1 MMEAPPK
8 DRGETNASP
17 VQTIIDTCID
27 KYISDKSSGGDN
39 VQIDPR
45 MEGIVDRMFERCF
58 VDKQFK
64 QALGIA
70 IEAHRMDM
78 FVKSIEKADNRDEM
92 LSYAFRVVMNFQ
104 QNRSFRGE
112 LLRRLIDLHNKA
124 AKPDY
129 VQMVQNLIF
138 LDDPVVVADILETLS
153 QGSTEDV
160 LMAYQLAFDLY
171 ESATQQFVN
180 KVLNAVRKTAPI
192 PSAVMKKDEPA
203 KESSSTEEKM
213 ETDEATPDPATTEK
227 KIDDLSEK
235 EKVQQNTI
243 EKLTTILSGEK
254 SIYSHLQFLIRN
266 DKSDMLI
273 LKQTKDAVR
282 VSVCHYATVVANG
295 FMHCGT
301 THDSFLR

>member
-1 MMEAPPK
+1 
-8 DRGETNASP
+8 
-17 VQTIIDTCID
+17 
-27 KYISDKSSGGDN
+27 
-39 VQIDPR
+39 
-45 MEGIVDRMFERCF
+45 
-58 VDKQFK
+58 
-64 QALGIA
+64 
-70 IEAHRMDM
+70 
-78 FVKSIEKADNRDEM
+78 M

-112 LLRRLIDLHNKA
+112 LLRELIKLYKKA

-129 VQMVQNLIF
+129 VQMVQNLII
-138 LDDPVVVADILETLS
+138 LDDPVGVAEILETLS
-153 QGSTEDV
+153 QGTTEDV

-171 ESATQQFVN
+171 ESAPQQYVN

-192 PSAVMKKDEPA
+192 PSAVMKKEDPV
-203 KESSSTEEKM
+203 KESTEEKM
-213 ETDEATPDPATTEK
+213 ETDETEK

-301 THDSFLR
+301 THDAFLR

>member
-1 MMEAPPK
+1 MALLDDDAPQLQSYALRKLNGASGYK
-8 DRGETNASP
+8 DVGNRSMLVVESFWHEIDDHLPRLETLYEDDGFPDRKLAALVASKVHFYLSSYDLALYYALRAEDMFDITEKSSY
-17 VQTIIDTCID
+17 VQTVIDTCID
-27 KYISDKSSGGDN
+27 KYITQKASGDDAN
-39 VQIDPR
+39 IDPR
-45 MEGIVDRMFERCF
+45 MEGIVNRMFEKCF

-70 IEAHRMDM
+70 IESRRMDM

-112 LLRRLIDLHNKA
+112 LLRRLIELYNKA

-138 LDDPVVVADILETLS
+138 LDDPVVVAEILETLS
-153 QGSTEDV
+153 QGSSEDV

-192 PSAVMKKDEPA
+192 PSAVMSNSKVKNVF
-203 KESSSTEEKM
+203 
-213 ETDEATPDPATTEK
+213 TD
-227 KIDDLSEK
+227 
-235 EKVQQNTI
+235 
-243 EKLTTILSGEK
+243 
-254 SIYSHLQFLIRN
+254 FL
-266 DKSDMLI
+266 
-273 LKQTKDAVR
+273 
-282 VSVCHYATVVANG
+282 
-295 FMHCGT
+295 
-301 THDSFLR
+301 FLPHFWK

>member
-1 MMEAPPK
+1 M
-8 DRGETNASP
+8 
-17 VQTIIDTCID
+17 IFC
-27 KYISDKSSGGDN
+27 
-39 VQIDPR
+39 
-45 MEGIVDRMFERCF
+45 
-58 VDKQFK
+58 
-64 QALGIA
+64 
-70 IEAHRMDM
+70 
-78 FVKSIEKADNRDEM
+78 
-92 LSYAFRVVMNFQ
+92 
-104 QNRSFRGE
+104 
-112 LLRRLIDLHNKA
+112 RLIDLYNKA

-192 PSAVMKKDEPA
+192 PSAVMKKEDTKVETA
-203 KESSSTEEKM
+203 EKLSTEEKM
-213 ETDEATPDPATTEK
+213 DTDETEK
-227 KIDDLSEK
+227 KMDDLSEK

-301 THDSFLR
+301 THDAFLR